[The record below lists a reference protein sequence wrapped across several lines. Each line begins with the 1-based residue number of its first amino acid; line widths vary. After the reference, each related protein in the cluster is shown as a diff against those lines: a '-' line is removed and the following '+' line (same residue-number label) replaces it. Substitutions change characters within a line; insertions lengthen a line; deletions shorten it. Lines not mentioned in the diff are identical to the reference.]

1 MLTCANVAPVARNI
15 DPDDPRVTAH
25 RMPMEMAGETLQDII
40 TDGDRL
46 MSAVINDAGQLAQE
60 SIRDSARA
68 HLESYLDLM
77 AEAAK
82 HSRNLKP

>member
-1 MLTCANVAPVARNI
+1 MTCGTVSAVKRYI

-25 RMPMEMAGETLQDII
+25 RMPMAMASETLQDLI

-46 MSAVINDAGQLAQE
+46 MSAVINDEGQLAQE

-77 AEAAK
+77 AEAATHARK
-82 HSRNLKP
+82 LKP